1 MSRNFN
7 NKPVKKPFC
16 KVCQDAGKPESEY
29 TSHWVRS
36 LPDRSG
42 NTTVTCP
49 TLLSNECRYCFKLGH
64 TAKFCPVLEQNKKDR
79 ERTQRKAEAE
89 QKAEQKKKVP
99 VKPLRGF
106 ATLMTDSDSEK
117 EEENKV
123 SNVLPAIPVAEEFPA
138 LGAPSKTNV
147 TVHLPSVKSGWMSA
161 LSKPVP
167 VKQDEFLVELEERS
181 MVKNL
186 PQSALRPAKEVTFS
200 PIHRTDANDHYKAEK
215 DYSKPIYTKSWA
227 DWSDSDS
234 EDEKVVAKVVV
245 PPIVLN
251 GPPMPYYNQKAQVMA
266 ADYDDEDW

>member
-7 NKPVKKPFC
+7 NKPIKKPFC
-16 KVCQDAGKPESEY
+16 KVCQDAGKPESDY

-89 QKAEQKKKVP
+89 QKAEQKQKVP

-106 ATLMTDSDSEK
+106 AALMTDSDSEK
-117 EEENKV
+117 EEEIKV
-123 SNVLPAIPVAEEFPA
+123 SNVLPAIPVVEEFPA

-167 VKQDEFLVELEERS
+167 VKQDDFLVQLEERS

-186 PQSALRPAKEVTFS
+186 PQSALRPQ
-200 PIHRTDANDHYKAEK
+200 AEK
-215 DYSKPIYTKSWA
+215 DYSKPVYTKSWA

-234 EDEKVVAKVVV
+234 DDEQVVV
-245 PPIVLN
+245 NPIVKMS
-251 GPPMPYYNQKAQVMA
+251 GPPMPYGRGAQVA
-266 ADYDDEDW
+266 AVDYDSDW